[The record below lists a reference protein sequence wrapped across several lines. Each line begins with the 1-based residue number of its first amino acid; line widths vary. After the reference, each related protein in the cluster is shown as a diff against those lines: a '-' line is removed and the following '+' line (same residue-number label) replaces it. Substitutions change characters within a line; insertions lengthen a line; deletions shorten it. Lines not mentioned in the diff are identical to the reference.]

1 MNLANQ
7 ITIFRI
13 VLVPVFAVLLVYE
26 SPSRTWMHT
35 AALACFALACLT
47 DALDGWVAR
56 RFRQTT
62 RLGTYIDPIA
72 DKLLLLTGFSILG
85 FWGGAPQALQI
96 PMWVSITVL
105 ARDVIILIGAVLI
118 FLLTGSLKAA
128 PIFIGKAT
136 TLFQMATLLAV
147 LAGAPGQAL
156 SALFVIVGAL
166 TAISGLLYIRIGG
179 RLLQGA
185 P

>member
-1 MNLANQ
+1 VNLANQ

-26 SPSRTWMHT
+26 STSRAWMQP
-35 AALACFALACLT
+35 AAFACFAVACLT

-85 FWGGAPQALQI
+85 FWSGAPEAMQI
-96 PMWVSITVL
+96 PTWVSIAVI
-105 ARDVIILIGAVLI
+105 ARDVIILIGATLI
-118 FLLTGSLKAA
+118 FLLTGSLKAE

-136 TLFQMATLLAV
+136 TLFQMSTLLAV
-147 LAGAPGQAL
+147 LGGVPEPLLRG
-156 SALFVIVGAL
+156 LFVAVGIL
-166 TAISGLLYIRIGG
+166 TVISGLLYIRIGG
-179 RLLQGA
+179 RLLQA
-185 P
+185 TP